1 MDITD
6 SARVP
11 SDSPGAAGGVL
22 WYDSQTGTVT
32 LWLDKSTDT
41 GVVSEDTPDAVDAL
55 LARKGW
61 ARESGFA
68 FAADSD
74 TVRYVAIGPLTDSPP
89 SETVYASSATSPTG
103 ADR

>member
-1 MDITD
+1 MNITD
-6 SARVP
+6 SSSTP
-11 SDSPGAAGGVL
+11 PESPAATEGTV
-22 WYDSQTGTVT
+22 WYDSETGIVT
-32 LWLDKSTDT
+32 LWLNESTDT

-61 ARESGFA
+61 ARGSGFA

-74 TVRYVAIGPLTDSPP
+74 TVRYADIIPLTDPAP
-89 SETVYASSATSPTG
+89 TGDAYASSTTSPTD